1 MTEEELGKFR
11 EKLAETMTFPSVYMY
26 KFIVTT
32 DHRNIARVEN
42 LFGSETVIHTKE
54 SRKGRY
60 ISVTAK
66 EVVMSV
72 DEIIDV
78 YRKALAIKGVMFL

>member
-1 MTEEELGKFR
+1 MTEEELDKFKT
-11 EKLAETMTFPSVYMY
+11 KLTETMSFPSVYMF
-26 KFIVTT
+26 KFIIATEN
-32 DHRNIARVEN
+32 RNIALIEN

-66 EVVMSV
+66 QVVVSV
-72 DEIIDV
+72 DEIIDI
-78 YRKALAIKGVMFL
+78 YRRASKIKGVMFL